1 MKVIKIK
8 RNHFIWYI
16 VKKELAMK
24 RKDAK
29 EIILLSILIILVSL
43 IIFSPYLINHM
54 PLTYGTD
61 IKP

>member
-29 EIILLSILIILVSL
+29 EIILLSILILNLNGLSFIQNLK
-43 IIFSPYLINHM
+43 I
-54 PLTYGTD
+54 
-61 IKP
+61 